1 MADVNLQVRVD
12 EELRDLFNKLADE
25 SGLKNRE
32 EFTER
37 LITLYLSEQAK
48 EHAPLL
54 KPAIESVETL
64 TARLLEVLNGAAATL
79 VTNEEGQ
86 QKKLVEQQ
94 KSFDETR
101 ALLQQRITFL
111 EVAQSENEQQMQA
124 VKDEAQRAA
133 QQAEGLRVRI
143 GELEKSL
150 QDKQALIDT
159 LTPIVNENKGAVEE
173 NKRLKSENTDLARKV
188 QETEMQVSASKDES
202 ARLTEQHNLDLAR
215 QRDALNL
222 EHEKSQLNAARVHQ
236 DELQALR
243 EDMLKSD
250 RAHQDELRALQEKH
264 NAKIEGYEIKIFN
277 LIDERASQKKTPNTP
292 VPSTARGSKK
302 GAIAEPPAEPT
313 PPESQT

>member
-64 TARLLEVLNGAAATL
+64 TARLLEVLNGAAATI

-111 EVAQSENEQQMQA
+111 EDAQSETEQHMQA
-124 VKDEAQRAA
+124 VKDESKRAD
-133 QQAEGLRVRI
+133 QQAEGLQVRV
-143 GELEKSL
+143 GELEKIL
-150 QDKQALIDT
+150 QDKQVLIDT

-173 NKRLKSENTDLARKV
+173 NKRLRSENADLVRKV
-188 QETEMQVSASKDES
+188 QEAEMQVSASKDES

-215 QRDALNL
+215 QKDALNL
-222 EHEKSQLNAARVHQ
+222 EHEKSLLNATRVHQ

-250 RAHQDELRALQEKH
+250 RAHQDELRTLQEKH
-264 NAKIEGYEIKIFN
+264 NSKIEGYETRIFS
-277 LIDERASQKKTPNTP
+277 LIDEKTSQKKTPATP
-292 VPSTARGSKK
+292 KPSTARGKK
-302 GAIAEPPAEPT
+302 GATAEAPAEPPET
-313 PPESQT
+313 QT